1 MVDEILENEIL
12 SKKDL
17 IDYDIERSYYRVCK
31 LIRKYKRL
39 KCKSFGE
46 PQLNITT
53 KYKYIFVDER
63 TIGINDYTKLDQYID
78 DDTEYK
84 KMSRKIVFATEN
96 MSPEEL
102 VYYTVCLYN
111 GKSEYRCTQEIG
123 CSADGLIPIKKSC
136 IIKFACVFDIEVYKD
151 DKFSEEEEIDFQDF
165 IEKFRL

>member
-1 MVDEILENEIL
+1 MADEILENEIL

-46 PQLNITT
+46 PQLTITT
-53 KYKYIFVDER
+53 KYKYVFVDEK

-84 KMSRKIVFATEN
+84 KISRKIVFATEN

-102 VYYTVCLYN
+102 VYYTLCLYN
-111 GKSEYRCTQEIG
+111 GKPEYRCIKEIG
-123 CSADGLIPIKKSC
+123 CSADGLIPIKRSC
-136 IIKFACVFDIEVYKD
+136 IIKFACVFDIEVYND
-151 DKFSEEEEIDFQDF
+151 DKFSEDEETDFQDF
-165 IEKFRL
+165 IEKFKL